1 MKKFLGWLG
10 GILAAFI
17 TGYAIW
23 YFTVPHTTTFE
34 GMVINGPEV
43 APLANAIVSVEFVGG
58 ANGGP
63 FHDFTYE
70 HGAYRLDFTGL
81 GKVSGVTISVQ
92 AKRFSSRAAGVA
104 ANCRVGHAPGLCIDP
119 CGSDESAASSTAA
132 WRGDRGRSAS
142 ANGGSHACVH
152 TETRGEGLPVHD
164 SSEAV
169 IPHCHSETNA
179 CDSRRVNVNLTRL
192 HRAFESWRL
201 SE

>member
-1 MKKFLGWLG
+1 MRKVLGWLG

-63 FHDFTYE
+63 FHDFTDE

-92 AKRFSSRAAGVA
+92 AKGFQAAQPASLRTVA
-104 ANCRVGHAPGLCIDP
+104 SDTHQDFVLIPVG
-119 CGSDESAASSTAA
+119 
-132 WRGDRGRSAS
+132 
-142 ANGGSHACVH
+142 
-152 TETRGEGLPVHD
+152 
-164 SSEAV
+164 AV
-169 IPHCHSETNA
+169 IPPPPPPPTGGVTAGEA
-179 CDSRRVNVNLTRL
+179 RPPMVARMPVYVQKPAAK
-192 HRAFESWRL
+192 AFRFTIPAKQ
-201 SE
+201 